1 MNFFQTPCRVKGK
14 SDGLAQNEHSQ
25 PSKLL
30 HIDKHNFP
38 ATDAGYY
45 NLVSKSSTNSERDWE
60 ERNFKDGGQIETIDL
75 L

>member
-14 SDGLAQNEHSQ
+14 GDGLAQNEHS
-25 PSKLL
+25 SKLL
-30 HIDKHNFP
+30 HIVDKHNFP
-38 ATDAGYY
+38 ATDAGHY
-45 NLVSKSSTNSERDWE
+45 NLVSKSSMNSERDWE